1 MNKKHFVYSF
11 QYLAVLLSLFTFTA
25 CEKDEFT
32 AEDALALEEQRAR
45 LQAELDEAAKDAEVE
60 RMKDLQKWAHT
71 IDSLNAANAGGL
83 VFYSVSVVPGGSTAF
98 ANGRYEEVGVNNV
111 TVTASQYGM
120 EQSATTNNGIAV
132 FPEPFRSG
140 EVTVTVDSDV
150 QGYTSAHYTSNLTPD
165 GGVPN
170 DATVFVNNIIPVFEN
185 DPAVHGEED
194 MAMISGA
201 AFAELNIL
209 DGNNVE
215 ENAPQGTAFT
225 AVIDTRPGYGFWNEY
240 IAEANGADEGG
251 NGNVNG
257 GTTRSGAIQMI
268 RYENASTRALVEA
281 DGSYSMMTAA
291 TASGLP
297 LRLNYSEF
305 IADREYFQDGF
316 STNNTGGAGA
326 LDDTDFGVVAKRTL
340 YGPNVTP
347 TAYPTYTFTTANATV
362 ADVSLRERDAVIQ
375 ASITSTGAVETVSAG
390 GYDWLVLHPDATGSN
405 NGPFAFGGAGVVDP
419 AGDVATTLMSGLNLP
434 NEAYA
439 GLAPGSTGYNSV
451 IRPGAYLADGNV
463 AADAGPVDAP
473 TVAFSASPTGDPA
486 DNVTGFV
493 VLSNIEDE
501 DVTAQ
506 GGTTDNNGAVSQL
519 RHIVGIVITNKG
531 AGYDE
536 NNPVT
541 VTVSSYK
548 NTDVTG
554 TGSIQS
560 PSNSLTYVRVID
572 GGYGFLD
579 TQISVNTIG
588 RWTGFD
594 PYPVIPSTVTG
605 ASPVGLLEFEYDWE
619 QSGAT
624 AVGTVQSIGIVG
636 SAGTWTAVE
645 LAQLNANPFQYFV
658 RQIGFTGAA
667 IQDADGDEIFNIVG
681 GSLEGNPDWGTG
693 GSGAYA
699 GAGTGTSVAGD
710 DGNGVWNTANT
721 TYMVDPNDVPS
732 GLAIGQ
738 GYVFVPEI
746 SVTGGTAAAGQT
758 ITNAAISVWI
768 DGEGPSSDTPTDGS
782 AGNTVEDYHS
792 VAGGLLTEPNFS
804 AWHGA
809 TNTYAGAAAAGSLL
823 AFRITSPGSGY
834 ASIDDI
840 SIVAIEPVNSLDAEF
855 FTGGSSID
863 NYAIDGTG
871 TGNIIGGAPWD
882 VLITNADADLVP
894 ANNAYT
900 VEFSAPADPNGSAAV
915 GVANFDDDLGSPLDF
930 GNTDSR
936 RVFGVEI
943 IDAGVGYDPTQTV
956 TWELVP
962 TDGSDANIVAY
973 LEADD
978 LTFTLTDGGLGYA
991 LRPDVY
997 VTGGG
1002 VNLDDVDAVNPDDF
1016 EFRFDNN
1023 GTIISMT
1030 FTDNTNGAYTAAN
1043 AAVDPI
1049 NVVLSLDEQEELMNH
1064 WWNGTSNFNGFSFT
1078 NGNPVP
1084 DGDVTY
1090 GSNCDAI
1097 TSVSFEI
1104 FDGAGFVQGVEEF
1117 HQDVADHGNAN
1128 GVPFISGTEANG
1140 SAADEYGLGGG
1151 FIVPPTVT
1159 FSSPFGTGFT
1169 MEYVLKP
1176 ENGLVDDVVIT
1187 NGGTGFFC
1195 VPTNDPSMNPN
1206 GEPFRVLGGPD
1217 GSTVDADGDGMMDPF
1232 EVFSGLQYVRDVHYG
1247 TGEVLE

>member
-25 CEKDEFT
+25 CEKDQFT

-98 ANGRYEEVGVNNV
+98 ANGRYEEVGVNGV

-120 EQSATTNNGIAV
+120 EQTATSNNGIAV

-140 EVTVTVDSDV
+140 EVTVTIDSDV

-209 DGNNVE
+209 YGNNVE

-225 AVIDTRPGYGFWNEY
+225 ATIDTRPGYGFWDEY

-305 IADREYFQDGF
+305 IFDREWYQLGE
-316 STNNTGGAGA
+316 SANNTGGAGA
-326 LDDTDFGVVAKRTL
+326 FDDEDQGPVAKRTL

-347 TAYPTYTFTTANATV
+347 TPYETGLFSSGGLTV
-362 ADVSLRERDAVIQ
+362 ADVSLRERDAVIE
-375 ASITSTGAVETVSAG
+375 ASITSNGSVQTVSAG
-390 GYDWLVLHPDATGSN
+390 GYNWLVLHPNATGTN
-405 NGPFAFGGAGVVDP
+405 NGPFAFGGAGNVDP

-434 NEAYA
+434 NSAYA
-439 GLAPGSTGYNSV
+439 GLSAGSTGYNSV

-473 TVAFSASPTGDPA
+473 TVTFSASPTGDPA
-486 DNVTGFV
+486 DNVEGFV
-493 VLSNIEDE
+493 VLSNIENE
-501 DVTAQ
+501 DVAAQ

-519 RHIVGIVITNKG
+519 RHIVGIVITNPG
-531 AGYDE
+531 AGYDA

-541 VTVSSYK
+541 VTLSSYK

-560 PSNSLTYVRVID
+560 PSNSLTYVRVVD

-579 TQISVNTIG
+579 TQISINTVG

-594 PYPVIPSTVTG
+594 PYPVVPSTVTG
-605 ASPVGLLEFEYDWE
+605 ANPVGLLEFEYDWE

-624 AVGTVQSIGIVG
+624 GVGTVQSIGIVG
-636 SAGTWTAVE
+636 SAGTWTAAE
-645 LAQLNANPFQYFV
+645 LDQLNANPFQYFV

-693 GSGAYA
+693 GSGAYPA
-699 GAGTGTSVAGD
+699 GSPGIGASVAGD

-721 TYMVDPNDVPS
+721 TYMVDPIDVPS

-758 ITNAAISVWI
+758 ITNASISVWI
-768 DGEGPSSDTPTDGS
+768 DGEGPSSDTPTTD
-782 AGNTVEDYHS
+782 VEAYHD
-792 VAGGLLTEPNFS
+792 VTGGLLDSTTPSNFT
-804 AWHGA
+804 AWNSVVNA
-809 TNTYAGAAAAGSLL
+809 YAGVAAQGSLF

-834 ASIDDI
+834 ADINDI

-863 NYAIDGTG
+863 NYAVDGTG

-894 ANNAYT
+894 SNNAYT

-915 GVANFDDDLGSPLDF
+915 GVANFDQDLGSPDDF

-962 TDGSDANIVAY
+962 TGGSDATIMAY

-1016 EFRFDNN
+1016 SFRFDNN

-1043 AAVDPI
+1043 AAIDPI

-1064 WWNGTSNFNGFSFT
+1064 WWNGTSNLKGFN
-1078 NGNPVP
+1078 VP
-1084 DGDVTY
+1084 DGFVNY
-1090 GSNCDAI
+1090 GTNCDAL
-1097 TSVSFEI
+1097 TSMQ
-1104 FDGAGFVQGVEEF
+1104 FVFVDAAALAQFADVEDF
-1117 HQDVADHGNAN
+1117 HFDVADFGNAN

-1140 SAADEYGLGGG
+1140 GAAAEYGIGGG

-1159 FSSPFGTGFT
+1159 FTHPVGTGFAV
-1169 MEYVLKP
+1169 EYILKP

-1187 NGGTGFFC
+1187 NGGTGYVC
-1195 VPTNDPSMNPN
+1195 IETNDPSMNPA